1 MDLLDRKIIYEL
13 DIDARQS
20 ASEIAKKLS
29 VAKET
34 VNFRIKRLLQN
45 KIIKGF
51 SSLLDLSKIHCF
63 FFKMFVKFKE
73 IQPKRRKEILDFL
86 AAYPQ
91 MSQVLLLEGKYDVQ
105 LFFLAKENS
114 DMMKFMEAMNTFCGK
129 EIHEKQILIVD
140 TLYRFNLKVLYHDK
154 HDIKEPISAKKSDYV
169 FDDVSWNVLRQVANN
184 ARISVLDIAKNCN
197 ISAQLA
203 QYHLKKLIKD
213 KVIVSTH
220 VSINYDALQMLH
232 YHVTFQLN
240 DHAVLPWIIE
250 FFNSKNKS
258 IFATTMI
265 GCYDCSA
272 ELIVS
277 DNQELREI
285 IDNLLENFADKINV
299 LDVFMIYKEYEM
311 RLYPLENPMLF

>member
-20 ASEIAKKLS
+20 ASAIAKKLS

-63 FFKMFVKFKE
+63 FFKIFVKFKE
-73 IQPKRRKEILDFL
+73 IPPTRRKEILDFL
-86 AAYPQ
+86 ATYPQ

-114 DMMKFMEAMNTFCGK
+114 DMMHFMEKMNAFCGK
-129 EIHEKQILIVD
+129 EIHEKQILIVNN
-140 TLYRFNLKVLYHDK
+140 LYRFNLKVLYHDK
-154 HDIKEPISAKKSDYV
+154 HDIKEIITAKSLEYT
-169 FDDVSWNVLRQVANN
+169 FDEVSWNVLKQVANN
-184 ARISVLDIAKNCN
+184 ARIPVLDIAKNLN
-197 ISAQLA
+197 ISSQLA

-220 VSINYDALQMLH
+220 LSINYDALQMQH
-232 YHVTFQLN
+232 YHVTFQVN
-240 DHAVLPWIIE
+240 DHKILPWIIE

-265 GCYDCSA
+265 GCYDGSA

-299 LDVFMIYKEYEM
+299 LDIFLIYNEYEM
-311 RLYPLENPMLF
+311 KLYPL

>member
-20 ASEIAKKLS
+20 ASAIAKKLS

-63 FFKMFVKFKE
+63 FFKIFVKFKE
-73 IQPKRRKEILDFL
+73 IPPKRRKEILDFL

-114 DMMKFMEAMNTFCGK
+114 DMMRFMEKMNAFCGK
-129 EIHEKQILIVD
+129 EIHEKQILIVNN
-140 TLYRFNLKVLYHDK
+140 LYRFNLKVLYHDK
-154 HDIKEPISAKKSDYV
+154 HDIKEIITAKKSDYV
-169 FDDVSWNVLRQVANN
+169 FDEISWNVLKQVANN

-213 KVIVSTH
+213 KVIVSAH
-220 VSINYDALQMLH
+220 VDINYDALQMLH
-232 YHVTFQLN
+232 YHVTFQLH
-240 DHAVLPWIIE
+240 DHSVLPWIIE

-258 IFATTMI
+258 LFATTMI
-265 GCYDCSA
+265 GCYDGSA
-272 ELIVS
+272 ELIVT

-299 LDVFMIYKEYEM
+299 LDIFLIYNEYEM
-311 RLYPLENPMLF
+311 RLYPL

>member
-20 ASEIAKKLS
+20 ASEVAKKLS

-63 FFKMFVKFKE
+63 FFKIFVKFKE
-73 IQPKRRKEILDFL
+73 IPPTRRKEILDFL

-114 DMMKFMEAMNTFCGK
+114 DMMHFMEKMNAFCGK
-129 EIHEKQILIVD
+129 EIHEKQILIVNN
-140 TLYRFNLKVLYHDK
+140 LYRFNLKVLYHDK
-154 HDIKEPISAKKSDYV
+154 HDIKEIITVKKSDYT
-169 FDDVSWNVLRQVANN
+169 FDEVSWNVLKQVANN
-184 ARISVLDIAKNCN
+184 ARISVLEIAKNCN
-197 ISAQLA
+197 ISSQLA

-220 VSINYDALQMLH
+220 VSINYDALQMMH

-240 DHAVLPWIIE
+240 DHTILPWIIE

-258 IFATTMI
+258 IFATTMM
-265 GCYDCSA
+265 GCYDGSA

-299 LDVFMIYKEYEM
+299 LDVFLIYKEYEM
-311 RLYPLENPMLF
+311 KLYPL